1 MVSTFTFFVLLSIGL
16 VHSTPV
22 GRNSCEA
29 KAFDSPGSCR
39 SQIYLPKPCDAA
51 TLNLGTT
58 ALKSCTE
65 VNLSWDYPTNNLTII
80 IETPYTQKHQP
91 YAVNLDNYWLFGI
104 RTYRILN
111 GKEIEVKSND
121 KIVTESSDSNYQV
134 ILKLQAPPTLS
145 LYVLFFNYNVT
156 KV

>member
-1 MVSTFTFFVLLSIGL
+1 MVSIFTFFVLLSIGL
-16 VHSTPV
+16 VYSTPV
-22 GRNSCEA
+22 GRQSCEA
-29 KAFDSPGSCR
+29 KVSDPPGSCR
-39 SQIYLPKPCDAA
+39 SRIYLSKPCASA
-51 TLNLGTT
+51 TLNLGVTS
-58 ALKSCTE
+58 LKSCTE
-65 VNLSWDYPTNNLTII
+65 VNLSWDYPTNNLTMI
-80 IETPYTQKHQP
+80 IETPFTQQHQS

-104 RTYRILN
+104 QTYRILN

-121 KIVTESSDSNYQV
+121 NVVVENSDSNYQV